1 MPEKQ
6 PAAVKKPLSAEI
18 EGILSS
24 DEAWLS
30 FAVIKT
36 PAGQKSY
43 REGEM
48 LAGFDNAYIAEIHPD
63 NVMVNYEGAPQV
75 ISLKKPDYFKGG
87 VDSAPVTKSKKD
99 AGLDNLHLDDYLVLK
114 PIIEKGQLEGYNI
127 NPRNAS
133 LSTAML
139 AWKKVMWW

>member
-1 MPEKQ
+1 MPAKQ

-48 LAGFDNAYIAEIHPD
+48 LAGFDNAYIQKFIL
-63 NVMVNYEGAPQV
+63 
-75 ISLKKPDYFKGG
+75 I
-87 VDSAPVTKSKKD
+87 
-99 AGLDNLHLDDYLVLK
+99 
-114 PIIEKGQLEGYNI
+114 
-127 NPRNAS
+127 
-133 LSTAML
+133 
-139 AWKKVMWW
+139 MWWLIMKARRRYFT

>member
-1 MPEKQ
+1 MFVLLIFCGQQGYMVYKDYKKVTNRLSDSKRNAKKSHEENQFVLFTPAVMPAKQ

-48 LAGFDNAYIAEIHPD
+48 LAGFDDAYIAG
-63 NVMVNYEGAPQV
+63 N
-75 ISLKKPDYFKGG
+75 S
-87 VDSAPVTKSKKD
+87 S
-99 AGLDNLHLDDYLVLK
+99 
-114 PIIEKGQLEGYNI
+114 
-127 NPRNAS
+127 
-133 LSTAML
+133 
-139 AWKKVMWW
+139 